1 MALSSVGKAVSFIS
15 RACTTKVVIEAFSWS
30 CARTLFALIYTQFR
44 PLEPSFELKQVR
56 GDTRAIDVGPMAL
69 SSVGKA
75 VAFIS
80 RACTAKVVIEALSWP
95 CARTLFALIDTQYRP

>member
-1 MALSSVGKAVSFIS
+1 M
-15 RACTTKVVIEAFSWS
+15 
-30 CARTLFALIYTQFR
+30 
-44 PLEPSFELKQVR
+44 
-56 GDTRAIDVGPMAL
+56 

-95 CARTLFALIDTQYRP
+95 CARTLFALIYTQFWALEPSFELKQERDALN

>member
-1 MALSSVGKAVSFIS
+1 M
-15 RACTTKVVIEAFSWS
+15 
-30 CARTLFALIYTQFR
+30 
-44 PLEPSFELKQVR
+44 
-56 GDTRAIDVGPMAL
+56 

-95 CARTLFALIDTQYRP
+95 CARTLFALIYTQFRALEPSFELKQVRDTRN